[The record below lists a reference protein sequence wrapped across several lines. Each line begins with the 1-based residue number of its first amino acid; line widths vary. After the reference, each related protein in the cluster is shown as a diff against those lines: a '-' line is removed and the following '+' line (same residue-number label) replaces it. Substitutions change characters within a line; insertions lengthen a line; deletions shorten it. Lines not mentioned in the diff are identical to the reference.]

1 MVALTFDPNTQATEG
16 GSLHKNRGAGGGRE
30 KVRRRRRQEIL
41 NYLGIYTVEL
51 FLNKR
56 NFSRMDYAR

>member
-16 GSLHKNRGAGGGRE
+16 GSLHKNRGGGGRE
-30 KVRRRRRQEIL
+30 KGRRRRRQEIL

-51 FLNKR
+51 FLKKR
-56 NFSRMDYAR
+56 NFSKRDYAR